1 MNGHIYDTFKEA
13 YLVGRLLE
21 NDNEWII
28 CLQEAF
34 II

>member
-1 MNGHIYDTFKEA
+1 MNGHIYDTCKEA
-13 YLVGRLLE
+13 YLVRRLLE
-21 NDNEWII
+21 NENEWIV